1 MAKTKAQILD
11 DMQGFIGR
19 YGGSYKDWY
28 VGTSNDPKGQ
38 LFFGHG
44 FRKTDLGL
52 YRQAGSELQAAEV
65 AEFFTGMGAKGDD
78 GVKKNADFVY
88 AFRLAAHTKPG
99 AARR

>member
-11 DMQGFIGR
+11 DIQSFIGR

-28 VGTSNDPKGQ
+28 IGTSHDPKGQ
-38 LFFGHG
+38 LFFTHG
-44 FRKTDLGL
+44 FRKSDLGL
-52 YRQAGSELQAAEV
+52 YRQAVSELQAAEV

-88 AFRLAAHTKPG
+88 AFRMAAHTKPG
-99 AARR
+99 VARR